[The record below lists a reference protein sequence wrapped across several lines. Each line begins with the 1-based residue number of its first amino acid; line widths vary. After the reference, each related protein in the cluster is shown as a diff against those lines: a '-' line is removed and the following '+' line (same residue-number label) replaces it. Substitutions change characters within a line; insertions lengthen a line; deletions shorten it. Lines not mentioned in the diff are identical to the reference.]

1 MCGIAGIVAGRRL
14 PPNFQA
20 AIAAMGA
27 ALQHRGPDG
36 ANDVAGD
43 HFAMAMRRLSIID
56 LEGGL
61 QPLYNEDRSLVL
73 ICNGEIYNHV
83 ELRRSLE
90 ERGHTFST
98 HSDCEPI
105 LHLYEEQGDRCVH
118 ALRGMFA
125 FALYDYKKQRML
137 LARDRMGEK
146 PLYLVEKGSS
156 VVFASELKALISEG
170 VVPFTLDPDAVSA
183 YFHFG
188 YVPEP
193 LCAVRGVRK
202 LPAGHVLAIEVDPW
216 RCTQKR
222 YWKIDD
228 APPLDGDPATL
239 IREELET
246 ISEIVVRSDVPVGVA
261 LSSGLDSSVVA
272 TLTSRKYPGT
282 MQAVTLGYA
291 GFPRQDER
299 DEARELAQYLKM
311 PLHEVELRVED
322 VVDSLPDIQWHS
334 DDPIGDIAGPAYYF
348 TMQRAS
354 QEGLHVMLSG
364 HGGDELF
371 WGYGWVRDAVHATKR
386 KRNARLSRRGSLRDY
401 VDFSLPPVS
410 YTGGI
415 RWLKDWG
422 GLRAGLRQRA
432 ADFSSPVDRP
442 VFYDLAPEFQAAAE
456 VGRSL
461 FAPAFASQMREG
473 SEYDVFGAL
482 ESGSSSIE
490 VMLTRLICE
499 SYLVENGLAQ
509 VDRLSM
515 ASGVE
520 VRQPLVDYRL
530 VEIVTGL
537 RKRNSD
543 VDLPPKQ
550 WLHDAVKDIV
560 PDFVR
565 QRIKRGFTPPWREW
579 ARATADRYGEHLE
592 KGYLVDNGILTPE
605 AAKGLS
611 RRLHVSRLGV
621 PSSVAEYALSLEL
634 WCRAMSDAAESAA
647 ARVALPEGR
656 VARFQNPAHAS

>member
-14 PPNFQA
+14 PPNFHS
-20 AIAAMGA
+20 AIAVMGA

-43 HFAMAMRRLSIID
+43 HFAMAFRRLSIID

-61 QPLYNEDRSLVL
+61 QPIYNEDRSLVL

-83 ELRRSLE
+83 ELRRGLE

-118 ALRGMFA
+118 SLRGMFA

-146 PLYLVEKGSS
+146 PLYLVEKGAS

-170 VVPFTLDPDAVSA
+170 VVPFTLSPDAVNA

-193 LCAVRGVRK
+193 MCAVRGVRK
-202 LPAGHVLAIEVDPW
+202 LPAGHSLSIEVDPW
-216 RCTQKR
+216 RVTQKR
-222 YWKIDD
+222 YWKMDD

-239 IREELET
+239 IRNELET

-291 GFPRQDER
+291 GYPRQDER

-322 VVDSLPDIQWHS
+322 VVDSLPEIQWHS

-348 TMQRAS
+348 TMRRAS

-371 WGYGWVRDAVHATKR
+371 WGYGWVRNAVQATKR

-401 VDFSLPPVS
+401 VDLTMPPFS
-410 YTGGI
+410 YTGGV
-415 RWLKDWG
+415 RWRKDG
-422 GLRAGLRQRA
+422 AGLRARLRQRA

-442 VFYDLAPEFQAAAE
+442 VFYDLAPEFQAATE

-473 SEYDVFGAL
+473 AEFDVFGAL

-499 SYLVENGLAQ
+499 SYLAENGL
-509 VDRLSM
+509 
-515 ASGVE
+515 
-520 VRQPLVDYRL
+520 
-530 VEIVTGL
+530 
-537 RKRNSD
+537 
-543 VDLPPKQ
+543 
-550 WLHDAVKDIV
+550 
-560 PDFVR
+560 
-565 QRIKRGFTPPWREW
+565 
-579 ARATADRYGEHLE
+579 
-592 KGYLVDNGILTPE
+592 
-605 AAKGLS
+605 
-611 RRLHVSRLGV
+611 
-621 PSSVAEYALSLEL
+621 
-634 WCRAMSDAAESAA
+634 
-647 ARVALPEGR
+647 
-656 VARFQNPAHAS
+656 